1 MSELATSPQRPALI
15 VIDVQRGFDDV
26 QFWGPRDNLD
36 CERNISTL
44 LAHWRDRQWPVV
56 FVQHDSKD
64 PDSPLAPASAG
75 HEFKDVVTGSPD
87 LLVHKSVNSSF
98 YGTPDLDDW
107 LRSEGIEQ
115 VVICGITTNH
125 CCETTARMAGNL
137 GYETYFAIDATH
149 TFDRISPEGDKVS
162 AATLSRITATN
173 LDGEFATVLR
183 TAALLGALAGPGA
196 EQAREPRGLG
206 SS

>member
-1 MSELATSPQRPALI
+1 MSEPAISPQRPALI
-15 VIDVQRGFDDV
+15 VIDVQRGFDDA
-26 QFWGPRDNLD
+26 QYWGPRDNLD

-56 FVQHDSKD
+56 FVQHDSGD

-87 LLVHKSVNSSF
+87 VLVRKSVNSSF
-98 YGTPDLDDW
+98 YGTPDLDHW
-107 LRSEGIEQ
+107 LRSKGIEQ

-149 TFDRISPEGDKVS
+149 TFDRASPEGETVC
-162 AATLSRITATN
+162 AATLSTITATN
-173 LDGEFATVLR
+173 LGGEFATVLR
-183 TAALLGALAGPGA
+183 TAALLDVLAGPGA
-196 EQAREPRGLG
+196 EQAQDPRGHG